1 MLFKKLIL
9 VSIVVSLVYYL
20 TNFNSGEVIYTVT
33 LNKSKIE
40 NNLKQNPN
48 SNASK
53 TIKSLLQNS
62 SDVEFKLMFTSN
74 ESIYEFINSMD
85 NEAVKGINLT
95 KIFAGNNSQF
105 YYNKTNQE
113 CLSKTVISDEAF
125 LIIREPL
132 KWKLTTKTKI
142 IDKYKCFEAKY
153 LNISGSETDITA
165 WYTPEIPLPF
175 GPERF
180 NGLPGL
186 ILELE
191 NKTVSF
197 SASKIKLDEKII
209 KIKRP
214 NDGILITYEEFKNR
228 FRGIFDEE

>member
-53 TIKSLLQNS
+53 TINSLLQNS

-153 LNISGSETDITA
+153 LNTSGSETDITA

-214 NDGILITYEEFKNR
+214 NHGILITYEEFKNR